1 MKILVINSGSSS
13 LKYKLFDME
22 RERELAAGLIEK
34 IGEKEGHS
42 TLKAGR
48 TIEHH
53 DPVTDHAA
61 AFSLMTRDLIASGVI
76 ASLDDVDAVGHR
88 VVHGG
93 EKFSDPTLIDN
104 EVAETIEALIPLA
117 PLHNPANLT
126 GIKAARDAAGAI
138 PHVAVFDTAF
148 HQSMPKHAYLYALP
162 HELYETLGIRRYGFH
177 GTSHRFI
184 AKEAAQ
190 FLGKPLDSLNM
201 ITLHLGNGDSAAA
214 IRQGKSI
221 DTSMG
226 MTPLEGLIMGSRSGD
241 VDPEIIFFLMNKLD
255 KSPEAIDRMLN
266 KESGLKG
273 ICGANDMREIIAMA
287 KSGDEWADLAVKM
300 FVYRVKKYI
309 GAYAAILGH
318 LDCVVFTGGIGEHS
332 AHIRRL
338 VCEGLETIPGLLIDP
353 EMNEKADDETTLISR
368 PESPVRVVVVP
379 TNEELEIARETRTLL
394 G

>member
-22 RERELAAGLIEK
+22 GEKELAAGLIEK
-34 IGEKEGHS
+34 IGESEGHAV
-42 TLKAGR
+42 LKAAT

-53 DPVTDHAA
+53 DSVADHAA
-61 AFSLMTRDLIASGVI
+61 ACTLMTEDLIASGVI
-76 ASLDDVDAVGHR
+76 DSLENVDAVGHR

-93 EKFSDPTLIDN
+93 EKFSDPTRIDDT
-104 EVAETIEALIPLA
+104 VAATIEALIPLA

-126 GIKAARDAAGAI
+126 GIKAAMKAAPGI

-184 AKEAAQ
+184 AKEAAR
-190 FLGKPLDSLNM
+190 FLGRPLEDLNM

-214 IRQGKSI
+214 IQKGKSI

-255 KSPEAIDRMLN
+255 KTPDEIDRMLN

-273 ICGANDMREIIAMA
+273 ICGVNDMREIIANA
-287 KSGDEWADLAVKM
+287 KAGDEWADLAVKM

-309 GAYAAILGH
+309 GAYGAILGH

-332 AHIRRL
+332 AHVRQL
-338 VCEGLETIPGLLIDP
+338 VCEGMETIPGIIIDP
-353 EMNEKADDETTLISR
+353 KLNEKADEETTLISR

-394 G
+394 D